1 MRTITI
7 DEARSD
13 LPNVLDEVA
22 AGAEII
28 ISRNDKPVARLVR
41 LSEEAPRPLRR
52 VGETRG
58 PKFQIP
64 DEAFAPLTDEELKEW
79 GL

>member
-7 DEARSD
+7 DEASSN
-13 LPNVLDEVA
+13 LPKVLNELEAGSEV
-22 AGAEII
+22 I
-28 ISRNDKPVARLVR
+28 ISRDDKPVARLVR
-41 LSEEAPRPLRR
+41 LAEVPPKRRRR

-58 PKFQIP
+58 PKFHIP